1 MKQFTYKD
9 YDIATGIVFTNLC
22 CDMLNRFDIDMFND
36 ASAKPIFEALSDY
49 VGNNIE
55 ILEEDKYL
63 CTQSIVSQT
72 VLFVCKPNNC

>member
-36 ASAKPIFEALSDY
+36 PKARPIFEMLSDY
-49 VGNNIE
+49 VGNNVEIE
-55 ILEEDKYL
+55 EEYDNEWCYWRK
-63 CTQSIVSQT
+63 T
-72 VLFVCKPNNC
+72 

>member
-36 ASAKPIFEALSDY
+36 VSSRPIFEVLVNY
-49 VGNNIE
+49 IGNNIE
-55 ILEEDKYL
+55 IKEEYDEW
-63 CTQSIVSQT
+63 
-72 VLFVCKPNNC
+72 

>member
-9 YDIATGIVFTNLC
+9 YDITTEIVFTKLC

-36 ASAKPIFEALSDY
+36 HKAKPIFEALSDY

-55 ILEEDKYL
+55 ILEEE
-63 CTQSIVSQT
+63 
-72 VLFVCKPNNC
+72 